1 MRDRIYDNP
10 ESPYYGKLEIK
21 NNLVPYKYFGLETW
35 NPSFM
40 KNVPYLNYP
49 PRYILDDETGLLSG
63 RSGRIDPDNYIMRLA
78 ETYLL
83 RAEAYID
90 KGDKINAAKDINV
103 VRARAQAK
111 PVSPAE
117 VSIDYLLDER
127 ARELIWEKPR
137 RLELMLMEK
146 LAERVRAYNRLSKGN
161 IKDFNQL
168 WPILY
173 SEIENNTEATIKQNP
188 GYTN

>member
-1 MRDRIYDNP
+1 
-10 ESPYYGKLEIK
+10 
-21 NNLVPYKYFGLETW
+21 
-35 NPSFM
+35 
-40 KNVPYLNYP
+40 
-49 PRYILDDETGLLSG
+49 
-63 RSGRIDPDNYIMRLA
+63 MRLA

-103 VRARAQAK
+103 VSARAQAK

-137 RLELMLMEK
+137 RLELMRMGK
-146 LAERVRAYNRLSKGN
+146 LVERVRKYNRIAGGT
-161 IKDFNQL
+161 IKDFNKL
-168 WPILY
+168 WPIPY